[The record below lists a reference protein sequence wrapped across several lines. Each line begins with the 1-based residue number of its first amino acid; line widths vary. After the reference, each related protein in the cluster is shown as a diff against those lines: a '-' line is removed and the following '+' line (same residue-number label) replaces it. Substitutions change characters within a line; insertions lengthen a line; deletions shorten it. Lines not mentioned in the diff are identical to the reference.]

1 MSLQET
7 SFEYEHIL
15 WVCEFLPYRIIVCVD
30 AIQYIVQKREQN
42 MYRNLSFFTE
52 FYAIARQY
60 PQLAMNGLP
69 SETFG
74 LLSHEIRRRINR
86 TNETSI
92 LPFQLATA
100 GKPQLYS

>member
-1 MSLQET
+1 
-7 SFEYEHIL
+7 
-15 WVCEFLPYRIIVCVD
+15 
-30 AIQYIVQKREQN
+30 

-74 LLSHEIRRRINR
+74 VLSHEIRRRINR
-86 TNETSI
+86 AEGDCASERSLKCLQITD
-92 LPFQLATA
+92 
-100 GKPQLYS
+100 